1 MAGLSRMGEGP
12 SRRTVLRLGGGVALL
27 VAAGFTNACA
37 AGTKAGQPEGAASET
52 APGGAAG
59 GTLRIAVSSYLSS
72 WDQDFVGFDL
82 TALML
87 YKNVFPYMI
96 DYGVKSVGGGQILDT
111 GAIGPAFAE
120 SFEPDAGNKVWT
132 LKLRKGVKWAS
143 GNEMTAHDVK
153 WSKDRA
159 FAAQANVAGIYR
171 LIGLTKADQVEV
183 VDDYTVRFH
192 QEFASALT
200 RQIQAIS
207 LYVFDSV
214 EAKKH
219 ATDADPWAKE
229 WFAKNP
235 QAGGYFNV
243 EKATQ
248 GQEIVLT
255 ANPGYPGPDA
265 PKTGTIRLMVVP
277 AAANQRLQLQ
287 NGDIDIA
294 LGIGRRDIKD
304 LKSAE
309 GIKVISAP
317 SNNQVAI
324 QMSVTTA
331 PFDDVKVRQALAYA
345 VPYEQIIQ
353 NVYGGDARPAKSV
366 VPLDMPGYAE
376 TGYPYVH
383 DTAKARELLG
393 GRTIQSELVFQTDNE
408 EQQQIAVLVQSEAK
422 KAGIELKLAPARPG
436 HPGRAPGEEEHP
448 AADHLGPV
456 VGERRGVHAR
466 HQLHQGRRAELL
478 QLRQRRDRGDLRQV
492 AHHDRGGRAAQ
503 AVGPGPGDPGRGH
516 PLGDDLPAQLQPARA
531 RGGRGLGGT
540 HGRPGPP
547 PLPHGHQ
554 MTPHETTARR
564 VSGGRVS
571 TRRVT
576 ARGVNARDASAV
588 RMPARR
594 VTAYLMSAVMS
605 AVG

>member
-422 KAGIELKLAPARPG
+422 KAGIELKLAPLD
-436 HPGRAPGEEEHP
+436 P
-448 AADHLGPV
+448 ATLA
-456 VGERRGVHAR
+456 ERREKKNIPLQITSGQLWVNDVEYMLGTSFTKGAALNYSNYVNDEIEEIFDKSHTTIEEAERLKLWAR
-466 HQLHQGRRAELL
+466 VQEILAEDTPWVMICQPNFNLPVREEVAGWVEPMDGL
-478 QLRQRRDRGDLRQV
+478 ARLRYL
-492 AHHDRGGRAAQ
+492 
-503 AVGPGPGDPGRGH
+503 
-516 PLGDDLPAQLQPARA
+516 
-531 RGGRGLGGT
+531 T
-540 HGRPGPP
+540 
-547 PLPHGHQ
+547 
-554 MTPHETTARR
+554 
-564 VSGGRVS
+564 
-571 TRRVT
+571 VT
-576 ARGVNARDASAV
+576 K
-588 RMPARR
+588 
-594 VTAYLMSAVMS
+594 
-605 AVG
+605 